1 MAGGLPNGGG
11 RPPAPEEML
20 NEIFARLRSARG
32 NSPIALIVLALAA
45 AAWLATGFYQIN
57 PSEVGVVTR
66 FGAVRQTTPPGLH
79 WKAPRPIDH
88 VYKVPVARVL
98 KEEIGFETISVG
110 PPARYRDKIHESR
123 MLTSDGNIVDLDFIV
138 QYTISDPVKYLFN
151 VRGQTE
157 TLHDLS
163 EAAMRRVVGR
173 TTITDTLTEGRLE
186 IQTRAQQ
193 LLQEYLDHYDSG
205 VHINTVKLQDVV
217 PPAPVQDAFKDV
229 INAEQDKERM
239 INEAEG
245 FANDIL
251 PKARGRAAQ
260 MLNQAEGYAESKV
273 KEADGDAQRFTLL
286 DDAYRLSPKVTR
298 KRLYL
303 ETMERVL
310 SGANKVLLDQNAA
323 GGTLPLL
330 SLDRLLERSRTTAG
344 QSAAGTKSA
353 SAASTGAVA
362 GTGTAPTAPASETT
376 GLGESHSARRG
387 GAR

>member
-20 NEIFARLRSARG
+20 NEILGRLRMAGGSG
-32 NSPIALIVLALAA
+32 PIALIALALAA
-45 AAWLATGFYQIN
+45 AAWLATGIYQIN
-57 PSEVGVVTR
+57 PSEVGVITR
-66 FGAVRQTTPPGLH
+66 FGAVRQITAPGLH

-88 VYKVPVARVL
+88 VYKVPSARVL

-138 QYTISDPVKYLFN
+138 QYMISDPAKYLFN
-151 VRGQTE
+151 VRDQTG
-157 TLHDLS
+157 TLHDLA

-173 TTITDTLTEGRLE
+173 TTISNTLTEGRLD
-186 IQTRAQQ
+186 IQVRAQD

-205 VHINTVKLQDVV
+205 VHISTVKLQDVV

-229 INAEQDKERM
+229 INAEQDKERL

-251 PKARGRAAQ
+251 PKARGQAAQ
-260 MLNQAEGYAESKV
+260 VLNRAQGYAESKV
-273 KEADGDAQRFTLL
+273 KEADGDAKRFTLL

-310 SGANKVLLDQNAA
+310 ASANKVLLDKDAA
-323 GGTLPLL
+323 RSALPLL
-330 SLDRLLERSRTTAG
+330 SLDQLIAHSRNAKTE
-344 QSAAGTKSA
+344 
-353 SAASTGAVA
+353 
-362 GTGTAPTAPASETT
+362 TAPSSDSHPA
-376 GLGESHSARRG
+376 ARG
-387 GAR
+387 GTR